1 MAAAMNRTGGLTA
14 EMMTYYDKVFL
25 DRAEYALVLDQGG
38 QKRSQGGNVG
48 KSIVFTRYTPLSI
61 VTGALSEGA
70 NPATTTLVTGTNVSC
85 TLAEYGQTLKVA
97 KFLSLT
103 SIDSRDKEK
112 IELVGQNMGETLN
125 RLVRAQLA
133 SATATYAP
141 YHSRKISTI
150 KSSETLDANDV
161 RSVLKTLEIN
171 KAQKYP
177 DGTFMGKV
185 DPYEKYNII
194 GDTTWLAPKEYV
206 DPTGLYKAE
215 IGSLYGVRFIENVD
229 ALSSAGT
236 ASSSTVT
243 CYSTYIHGANAFGCY
258 DLEGDTPKM
267 YITSGLDSGNQ
278 TGRFQMI
285 SWAGSYVVKILNS
298 DWIRELHNAV

>member
-1 MAAAMNRTGGLTA
+1 MAALMNRTGGLTA
-14 EMMTYYDKVFL
+14 EMMTYYEKTFL

-38 QKRSQGGNVG
+38 QKRSHGGNVG
-48 KSIVFTRYTPLSI
+48 KSIVFTRYTPLALA
-61 VTGALSEGA
+61 TTALSEGA

-85 TLAEYGQTLKVA
+85 TLAEYGNTLKVA

-103 SIDSRDKEK
+103 SIDARDKEK

-125 RLVRAQLA
+125 RLVRSEFQN
-133 SATATYAP
+133 ATNTFAP
-141 YHSRKISTI
+141 YHSRNISTV

-161 RSVLKTLEIN
+161 RAVLKTLEIN

-177 DGTFMGKV
+177 DGTFLGKV

-194 GDTTWLAPKEYV
+194 GDTTWVAVKEYS
-206 DPTGLYKAE
+206 DPKDLYKAE

-229 ALSSAGT
+229 ALSSVGLNG
-236 ASSSTVT
+236 ASGVT
-243 CYSTYIHGANAFGCY
+243 CYSTFIHGDNAFGVY
-258 DLEGDTPKM
+258 DLAGDQPKM

-285 SWAGSYVVKILNS
+285 SWAGSFVVKILNS
-298 DWIRELHNAV
+298 DWIRELFNAV